1 MKAKKYAVYSRNL
14 FIPVL
19 CAVFILLLILF
30 SKTSVNAAKKGIDL
44 WLYIVFPSLFP
55 FFVGVEILSA
65 TGIIRVAGV
74 LLEPIMKPLFNLPGL
89 SSFPFAMGIASG
101 YPMGAKITSSLREQ
115 KLLTKN
121 EAERLLAFSNNSG
134 PLFIM
139 GAVSVGMYNM
149 PSLGIILLICHI
161 AACITVGVIFGLI
174 SRSKSHQKPGNT
186 LRMTQRLRQEYHI
199 FKKNQNQSFGAM
211 LGSAIVNSIM
221 TILAI
226 GGFIILFSVIINIL
240 IDTGVI
246 AFAAALAGKFFSV
259 FGVNK
264 DILSSLFC
272 GFFEITTG
280 SSMASTVSNVT
291 LVQQL
296 TATSAIIGWAGLSVH
311 CQVFS
316 ITSKTDIS
324 VKPYILG
331 KFLQGVFAAIYTFG
345 WIKIAGMAALSTKPA
360 SLIFNCINSKDSIW
374 FNYSIYSLEYLVIGI
389 AIILICIAV
398 SLFVHTLR
406 KPYKN

>member
-1 MKAKKYAVYSRNL
+1 MKAKKGAVYGRDL

-65 TGIIRVAGV
+65 TGIIRVVGV
-74 LLEPIMKPLFNLPGL
+74 LLEPIMRPLFNLPGL

-101 YPMGAKITSSLREQ
+101 YPVGAKITASLREQ

-121 EAERLLAFSNNSG
+121 EAERLMAFSNNSG

-149 PSLGIILLICHI
+149 PSLGIMFLLCHI
-161 AACITVGVIFGLI
+161 AACITVGVIYGLI
-174 SRSKSHQKPGNT
+174 SRLKHDSKPAKKIRMSQK
-186 LRMTQRLRQEYHI
+186 LRQEYHA
-199 FKKNQNQSFGAM
+199 FRKNRTQSFGGM

-226 GGFIILFSVIINIL
+226 GGFIIVFSVIINIL
-240 IDTGVI
+240 LDTGVI
-246 AFAAALAGKFFSV
+246 AFLTAIAGKILSV
-259 FGVNK
+259 FGMNN

-280 SSMASTVSNVT
+280 SSMASTVSSAT
-291 LVQQL
+291 LLAQL

-316 ITSKTDIS
+316 IASKTDIS
-324 VKPYILG
+324 MKPYLLG
-331 KFLQGVFAAIYTFG
+331 KFLQGTIAAIYTYG
-345 WIKIAGMAALSTKPA
+345 WIKIAGKAALSTKPA
-360 SLIFNCINSKDSIW
+360 SLIINSIDSDNSLL
-374 FNYSIYSLEYLVIGI
+374 FNYSIFSIEYIVIGV
-389 AIILICIAV
+389 AIILICVAF
-398 SLFVHTLR
+398 SLFAHTFN
-406 KPYKN
+406 KPDN

>member
-1 MKAKKYAVYSRNL
+1 MKPKKGAIYGKDL
-14 FIPVL
+14 LIPIL

-65 TGIIRVAGV
+65 TGIIKVAGV
-74 LLEPIMKPLFNLPGL
+74 ILEPLMRPLFNLPGL
-89 SSFPFAMGIASG
+89 SSFPFVMGIASG
-101 YPMGAKITSSLREQ
+101 YPVGARITSTLREQ

-121 EAERLLAFSNNSG
+121 EAERLMAFSNNSG

-161 AACITVGVIFGLI
+161 SACITVGVIYGVI
-174 SRSKSHQKPGNT
+174 SRVKGHNQQVNNMKLRQK
-186 LRMTQRLRQEYHI
+186 LRQEYKT
-199 FKKNQNQSFGAM
+199 FREYNMPGFGSI
-211 LGSAIVNSIM
+211 LGTAITNSIM
-221 TILAI
+221 TLLAI

-240 IDTGVI
+240 LDTGIISI
-246 AFAAALAGKFFSV
+246 AAGLAGKILSV
-259 FGVNK
+259 FGIDK
-264 DILSSLFC
+264 DIISSIFC

-280 SSMASTVSNVT
+280 SSMASSTSGAA

-316 ITSKTDIS
+316 IASKTDIS
-324 VKPYILG
+324 MKPYLLG
-331 KFLQGVFAAIYTFG
+331 KFLQGVIAAVYTFC
-345 WIKIAGMAALSTKPA
+345 WIKIAGMAALCTKPA
-360 SLIFNCINSKDSIW
+360 SLALGSNNDFNW
-374 FNYSIYSLEYLVIGI
+374 FNYSVFSLQYLVIGI
-389 AIILICIAV
+389 TIILICVTASIIAYAI
-398 SLFVHTLR
+398 R
-406 KPYKN
+406 KAYR